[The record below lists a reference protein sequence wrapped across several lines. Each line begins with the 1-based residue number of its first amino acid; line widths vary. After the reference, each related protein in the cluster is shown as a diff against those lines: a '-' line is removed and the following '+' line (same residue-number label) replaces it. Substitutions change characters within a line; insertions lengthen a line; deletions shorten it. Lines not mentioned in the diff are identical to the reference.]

1 VSCKMTAQKLK
12 ARRSPLPTPS
22 GAAIKYLREND
33 LPSTYRATVLSTT
46 HKMSTTIKRVWRFP
60 NNRDDRIATAD
71 IDFTTCTGRRLSNV
85 LGGPGPDVRVSASA
99 AVFGETQCKF
109 PVIDGGDLCK
119 TCETHRSR
127 GGKYWNGHIYDPP
140 SDTTHMI
147 GSRWAEGN
155 VIWLEPPAA
164 PLPPVDL
171 GAENAA
177 LRAALVRAEGHVDTL
192 EAENAA
198 LRAALVR
205 AENHV
210 NTLETKV
217 ATARAVMDA

>member
-1 VSCKMTAQKLK
+1 
-12 ARRSPLPTPS
+12 
-22 GAAIKYLREND
+22 
-33 LPSTYRATVLSTT
+33 
-46 HKMSTTIKRVWRFP
+46 MSKTNKIKRVWRFP

-99 AVFGETQCKF
+99 AVYGETQCKF

-119 TCETHRSR
+119 TCEGHRSR

-164 PLPPVDL
+164 PRPRPHQHPYLLWIWRPRTRLSV
-171 GAENAA
+171 
-177 LRAALVRAEGHVDTL
+177 LRWCAPRTMS
-192 EAENAA
+192 
-198 LRAALVR
+198 
-205 AENHV
+205 
-210 NTLETKV
+210 TP
-217 ATARAVMDA
+217 